1 MLHLRNVME
10 GYTKIK
16 ITNMIKTGDL
26 EYFEL
31 LELQDYLKAHR
42 LDKLGLENIDRLRSE
57 IEIKIEEIHSQT
69 LK

>member
-1 MLHLRNVME
+1 
-10 GYTKIK
+10 
-16 ITNMIKTGDL
+16 MIKTGDI

>member
-1 MLHLRNVME
+1 
-10 GYTKIK
+10 
-16 ITNMIKTGDL
+16 MIKTGDI

-57 IEIKIEEIHSQT
+57 IEIKIEEIHCGGRIAKKNFTSSASVNDF
-69 LK
+69 K